1 MAMRLLTFTNLYPS
15 TVLPRH
21 GIFIEHRLRQLVNTG
36 AVDARVVAPLAWV
49 PIKSRAFG
57 QYAAFSGV
65 PSTEERHGV
74 RIYRPRFFAVPKLTS
89 WLNPYSMAVGAL
101 RTVRE
106 LQAERDFDVIDAHF
120 VYPDGAAAIL
130 LGKWLDKP
138 VVVSARGTDIHTF
151 PQYRVPRR
159 WIEWVLRE
167 ASALVSVSAALC
179 EPLRRLGAP
188 DEKISVLR
196 NGVDL
201 KLFAPG
207 DRTAL
212 RAELKLK
219 GPLLLSVGHLV
230 ADKGH
235 HFVIEA
241 LAQLPQMHLAVVG
254 AGPMREELHALA
266 ARLGVRERVA
276 WVDNVEQATLVK
288 YYGAADMLVLASRAE
303 GMPNVLLE
311 SMACG
316 TPVISTDV
324 GGAGEV
330 VTSAEAGVLLPQR
343 TATAI
348 VAAVRALSQKPLA
361 AASVRRHAEHFSWT
375 ATTEGLLAL
384 FERVS
389 AHPSRTSPSVR
400 SSLQSPG

>member
-1 MAMRLLTFTNLYPS
+1 MRLLTFTNLYPS

-36 AVDARVVAPLAWV
+36 SVDARVVAPIPWV
-49 PIKSRAFG
+49 PIKARVFG
-57 QYAAFSGV
+57 QYAALNGV
-65 PSTEERHGV
+65 PASEERHGV
-74 RIYRPRFFAVPKLTS
+74 RIHRPRFFAVPKLTS
-89 WLNPYSMAVGAL
+89 WLNPYSMALGAL

-167 ASALVSVSAALC
+167 AAALVSVSAALC

-188 DEKISVLR
+188 EEKISVLR

-201 KLFAPG
+201 NLFAPG
-207 DRTAL
+207 DRAAL
-212 RAELKLK
+212 RAELNLK
-219 GPLLLSVGHLV
+219 SPLMLSVGHLV
-230 ADKGH
+230 PDKGH
-235 HFVIEA
+235 HFVVEA
-241 LAQLPQMHLAVVG
+241 LAQLPRMHLAVIG
-254 AGPMREELHALA
+254 EGPMRAELQSLA
-266 ARLGVRERVA
+266 AKLGVSDRIA
-276 WVDNVEQATLVK
+276 WVGNVEQSRLVK
-288 YYGAADMLVLASRAE
+288 YYGAADMTVLASRAE

-316 TPVISTDV
+316 TPVISSDV

-330 VTSAEAGVLLPQR
+330 VTSGDAGVLLPER
-343 TATAI
+343 TTAAI
-348 VAAVRALSQKPLA
+348 VAAVHAFSREPRAS
-361 AASVRRHAEHFSWT
+361 ASVRRHAEQFSWT
-375 ATTEGLLAL
+375 ATTEGLLSL

-389 AHPSRTSPSVR
+389 ARPSRTATSVGQ
-400 SSLQSPG
+400 SLQSSG